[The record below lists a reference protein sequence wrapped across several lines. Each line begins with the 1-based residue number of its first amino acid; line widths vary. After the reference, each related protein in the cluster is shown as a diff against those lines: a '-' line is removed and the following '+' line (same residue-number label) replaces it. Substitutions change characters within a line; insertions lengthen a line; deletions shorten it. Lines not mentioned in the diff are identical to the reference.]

1 MVPHKAIVKSEH
13 PKGTSPAAANG
24 HLQSWGHLKHA
35 RNGSTTH
42 VHVETLKVS
51 GHAQIYLDNSQSKPN
66 VLQAHQAPCA
76 RARLVY
82 PHMFRSHMSKTSGYL
97 ASPSKSLYFHLLLP
111 FGHNFQ
117 VGRRKRHSSRENKMP
132 VSLKYCCL
140 HHKHGAGD
148 KLWVEIQELKS
159 CVSVTRI
166 QSVWKWFVWF
176 GRTDQRNSS
185 GGRTSDPSK
194 LSFSSLMAVSF
205 SIRCDFK

>member
-1 MVPHKAIVKSEH
+1 MIPHRAIVKSEH
-13 PKGTSPAAANG
+13 PKGISPAAANG

-76 RARLVY
+76 RASLVY

-97 ASPSKSLYFHLLLP
+97 ASPSKSLYFYLLLP

-117 VGRRKRHSSRENKMP
+117 VGRRKKHSSRENKMP
-132 VSLKYCCL
+132 VSLKYCCP
-140 HHKHGAGD
+140 HHAQGWCRGQTVGGD
-148 KLWVEIQELKS
+148 TWAEILCFCNQDPICMEMVCL
-159 CVSVTRI
+159 
-166 QSVWKWFVWF
+166 VWEDRSEK
-176 GRTDQRNSS
+176 
-185 GGRTSDPSK
+185 
-194 LSFSSLMAVSF
+194 
-205 SIRCDFK
+205 